1 MKKILSIILLISFL
15 QISNITFAKEV
26 SNIKASS
33 DVPQWEDYVPTK
45 YQNPRPFP
53 SKGKNIAELAT
64 GIVLTEL
71 LITAPV
77 GVPMIVHSTT
87 KMKNQGYYKKK
98 QTFEKGLDE
107 AEKILNPQERQEYY
121 AKLLKDCKMTK
132 KYNKKD

>member
-1 MKKILSIILLISFL
+1 MKNFLSILLAISFL
-15 QISNITFAKEV
+15 QVSTITFANEV
-26 SNIKASS
+26 SNIRSTS
-33 DVPQWEDYVPTK
+33 DIPQWEDYVPTK

-53 SKGKNIAELAT
+53 SKGKNIAELT
-64 GIVLTEL
+64 VGVVLTDL
-71 LITAPV
+71 LITAPI

-98 QTFEKGLDE
+98 QAFEKGLDE
-107 AEKILNPQERQEYY
+107 AEKISNPQERQEYY